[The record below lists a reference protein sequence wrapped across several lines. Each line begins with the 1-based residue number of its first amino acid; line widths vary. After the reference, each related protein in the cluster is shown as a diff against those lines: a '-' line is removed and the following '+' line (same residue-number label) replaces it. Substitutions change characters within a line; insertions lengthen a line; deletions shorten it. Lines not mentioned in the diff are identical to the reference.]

1 MQWQKNVKLCLV
13 RIHKQNLNIN
23 YFSKN
28 KNITLSSLEYSIS
41 LGEDPNWHMPC
52 FHYYLPFIDFSNVMH
67 FYKSPW
73 AILIDT
79 YLKPLQTLS
88 SIVASLYVFEKCM
101 TKISSLKTLFQ
112 TQHITTYKW
121 L

>member
-1 MQWQKNVKLCLV
+1 
-13 RIHKQNLNIN
+13 
-23 YFSKN
+23 
-28 KNITLSSLEYSIS
+28 
-41 LGEDPNWHMPC
+41 
-52 FHYYLPFIDFSNVMH
+52 
-67 FYKSPW
+67 
-73 AILIDT
+73 LIDT